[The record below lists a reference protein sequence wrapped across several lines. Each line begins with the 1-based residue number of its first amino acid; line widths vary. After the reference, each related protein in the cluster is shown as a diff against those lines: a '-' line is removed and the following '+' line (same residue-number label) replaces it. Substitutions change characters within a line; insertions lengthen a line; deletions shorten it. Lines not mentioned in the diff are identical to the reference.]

1 MGADSLSECN
11 FSLSRSAI
19 ESRRFV
25 IASSRRLV
33 IDPDLLEI
41 FVCSIPVSL
50 TAKSRFPASIM
61 MNSPQLVGT
70 PSVPAGGL

>member
-11 FSLSRSAI
+11 FSLSRSTI

-50 TAKSRFPASIM
+50 TAKSRFPASM